1 MNFNDK
7 ITKFIDLLDNP
18 DNVLKITFT
27 NNNTNNNKN
36 NFIKSIDIFNK
47 NKFDKLTKYI
57 NSLKQKY
64 KCEHNDIIRENY
76 YSQIRETAKNNMQQI
91 YVEELNLLD
100 IIQYSPN
107 DKQKIIDY
115 DVYIIQ
121 SNKIKQNK
129 YSFPN
134 LNKYHFEKN
143 ISIDEYIFDG
153 FKLIIENNIIY
164 IEINKKIYEKDI
176 LNQIINII
184 LDF

>member
-1 MNFNDK
+1 MNLNDNIK
-7 ITKFIDLLDNP
+7 KFIDLLDNSE
-18 DNVLKITFT
+18 NIIKITFSE
-27 NNNTNNNKN
+27 NTLDLLGTTHNIKPNAT
-36 NFIKSIDIFNK
+36 NFITSIDIHDENK
-47 NKFDKLTKYI
+47 INKLTKYI
-57 NSLKQKY
+57 NSLTHKHNK
-64 KCEHNDIIRENY
+64 NDIIRENY
-76 YSQIRETAKNNMQQI
+76 YSQIRETNKNNIQKI

-100 IIQYSPN
+100 IIQ
-107 DKQKIIDY
+107 DAKTI
-115 DVYIIQ
+115 YITQ
-121 SNKIKQNK
+121 SNKIKQDK

-134 LNKYHFEKN
+134 LHKYHFEKN